1 MLFIG
6 FPLSKLLFK
15 YRRIIVIYLLV
26 SISWSYC
33 AAIADSI
40 EYIQAPPHDFL
51 FSSSITTGIS
61 MLTPS
66 AVFHTLIAESQIV
79 D

>member
-1 MLFIG
+1 MF
-6 FPLSKLLFK
+6 
-15 YRRIIVIYLLV
+15 VIYLLV
-26 SISWSYC
+26 SIPWSDC

-51 FSSSITTGIS
+51 FSSSITTGAS

-66 AVFHTLIAESQIV
+66 AVFHTSIAESQIV
-79 D
+79 E